1 MSLLLTLAC
10 AFAIAFVAFWATVA
24 VVLVRDWVR
33 EWRYDKETRKMW
45 QRLLK

>member
-1 MSLLLTLAC
+1 MSLLVTLAC
-10 AFAIAFVAFWATVA
+10 AFAIAFGAFWLTVA
-24 VVLVRDWVR
+24 VVLVRDAWR